1 MTAPQKKSWVK
12 GDLYLAI
19 DNSAAAAPL
28 QEPIDFNYDLG
39 QSEEAM
45 PFAGASVTP
54 NIMLLSSPSVQ
65 INYNR
70 RADEDVVMTA
80 ARHCRDNLTGV
91 RFYLYIDSDNEAA
104 VYAYGMAFVKP
115 SLSGGATSG
124 IKGSFTLIP
133 DESATWDDDALSG

>member
-1 MTAPQKKSWVK
+1 MSAPNKKSWVK
-12 GDLYLAI
+12 GSLLLAT
-19 DNSAAAAPL
+19 DNTAAAAAL
-28 QEPIDFNYDLG
+28 TEPVDFNYDFG
-39 QSEEAM
+39 QNEEAM

-54 NIMLLSSPSVQ
+54 NIILLPTPSVA

-91 RFYLYIDSDNEAA
+91 RFYLYVDTTNEAA

-115 SLSGGATSG
+115 TLSGAATSG
-124 IKGSFTLIP
+124 IKGSFTLLP
-133 DESATWDDDALSG
+133 DESATWNDTLLAG